1 MSLPHY
7 KTILYAT
14 DLSDGMPPV
23 FRHALSLAK
32 TYEAK
37 IIMLHVVAPLGATGR
52 AVVET
57 YLPDMVDHLRSEG
70 MLKVVKT
77 MRKRLHE
84 FCAVELGDDTKGA
97 DLVSE
102 ILVVSGRPA
111 EEICQHAEKHNVD
124 LILVG
129 VNTTTGFAHGL
140 LVSTA
145 RKLMSMTKRPLLAVP
160 PPKE

>member
-1 MSLPHY
+1 MSLPRY

-70 MLKVVKT
+70 MKKVVKN
-77 MRKRLHE
+77 MRRRLRE
-84 FCAVELGDDTKGA
+84 FCAAEMGDDPKGS

-111 EEICQHAEKHNVD
+111 EEICLHAEEHDVD

-129 VNTTTGFAHGL
+129 INTTTGFAHGL
-140 LVSTA
+140 LGSTA
-145 RKLMSMTKRPLLAVP
+145 RKLMSMTKRPVLAVP